1 MSETKMKNGQ
11 LTKNKSKATTINF
24 NSIALLNV
32 FNDAEGK
39 GGGEVFSLLY
49 VTIDGKNLLKMFRR

>member
-39 GGGEVFSLLY
+39 RGCGGFFSSVCHYRWEKLIKD
-49 VTIDGKNLLKMFRR
+49 V